1 MKNLKGKSLLVL
13 LLTILMLFYIL
24 RNDFFDVLNIIKT
37 ANLLW
42 IIMAIAINY
51 FGILIQTIPLKL
63 IINQYNKAYSLR
75 DIFKLGIIAEFV
87 NGITP
92 LASGGQPF
100 QIYELHTNKIKLT
113 DATSIVVGNYL
124 IYEIALISLSII
136 CYIIN
141 LVFNIVNF
149 TPVLMVMFW
158 VGLIFNSII
167 FLFTYI
173 IGSSKIISKGTS
185 SIVASILAKLK
196 IIKDTK
202 KVTSNL
208 ENTWDKIY
216 NSFKCLKNNKTI
228 IIKCFILQF
237 TGICITF
244 TSVYFIFNA
253 LNLSNNINLL
263 ECIVTSTFAFI
274 SGSFIPIPGGT
285 GSVEYVFFQFFGYF
299 IVGASLKSILLIWRF
314 VTFIFPVLFG
324 GILFNLQKNT

>member
-1 MKNLKGKSLLVL
+1 MKNLKGKSFLVL

-42 IIMAIAINY
+42 IIMAIVIYY
-51 FGILIQTIPLKL
+51 FGIFVETIPLKL
-63 IINQYNKAYSLR
+63 IINQYNKNYSLLEA
-75 DIFKLGIIAEFV
+75 FKLNIITKFF

-100 QIYELHTNKIKLT
+100 QAYKLHTKKIKLS
-113 DATSIVVGNYL
+113 DATSIVIGNYL
-124 IYEIALISLSII
+124 IYQIALILLSII

-141 LVFNIVNF
+141 LVFKIVSFNPIL
-149 TPVLMVMFW
+149 TLLFW
-158 VGLIFNSII
+158 TGFIFNLVI

-185 SIVASILAKLK
+185 SIIASILVKLK
-196 IIKDTK
+196 ISKDVK
-202 KVTSNL
+202 KVTGNL
-208 ENTWDKIY
+208 EKTWDDIY
-216 NSFKCLKNNKTI
+216 NSFKFLKNNKLI
-228 IIKCFILQF
+228 IIKSFILQF

-244 TSVYFIFNA
+244 TATLFIFNA
-253 LNLSNNINLL
+253 LNLSDNINLL
-263 ECIVTSTFAFI
+263 ECIITSAFVFI

-285 GSVEYVFFQFFGYF
+285 GGIEYVFFNFFGYF

-314 VTFIFPVLFG
+314 VTFVIPVLFG
-324 GILFNLQKNT
+324 GIVFNLQKNT